1 MGLSVGK
8 EMGGDGGVGIGLEG
22 ASVTKLERASAR
34 TSLFMGDEDE
44 RQGGE
49 GEGSYQRR
57 SRGKVQRVA
66 AEEDN
71 PGDTAD
77 SQSPTPGQARQREG
91 LGGLLQMQVR
101 RAGGERPWR
110 ERQQG
115 VGRAPWQ
122 KR

>member
-22 ASVTKLERASAR
+22 ASVTKLERASTR

-66 AEEDN
+66 AEEDR
-71 PGDTAD
+71 
-77 SQSPTPGQARQREG
+77 QSSTPGQARQREG

>member
-8 EMGGDGGVGIGLEG
+8 EMRGDGGVGIGLEG
-22 ASVTKLERASAR
+22 ASVTKLERASTR

-66 AEEDN
+66 AEEDSH
-71 PGDTAD
+71 GDTAD
-77 SQSPTPGQARQREG
+77 SQSRSGWRWGDQTGDD
-91 LGGLLQMQVR
+91 
-101 RAGGERPWR
+101 GERHGRGLAAMGKRGGRR
-110 ERQQG
+110 EEDG
-115 VGRAPWQ
+115 
-122 KR
+122 